1 MIKVQKITYL
11 HLPKNDD
18 ELCNRNMA
26 NVDARTWN
34 IGSEGIK
41 IVAAESW
48 KMQKAESGTMVLS
61 EEKKKKIH
69 TAIIADAFMYSLHLL
84 GNLMVQFQSCE

>member
-26 NVDARTWN
+26 NADAGTWN

-41 IVAAESW
+41 TAVAESW
-48 KMQKAESGTMVLS
+48 KMQKAESGIVVFS
-61 EEKKKKIH
+61 KKKKI
-69 TAIIADAFMYSLHLL
+69 MLL
-84 GNLMVQFQSCE
+84 